1 MRAML
6 QGLSMPRGYGTC
18 RAASSC
24 GSIRVV
30 HGTLAR
36 GVRIGKLY
44 ARWGFCAWERDQA
57 CAWVM
62 LPVGAMRTLASLTE
76 RLSPMKPF
84 ALLIDTLGDSLRSF
98 LKGLAEM
105 MGDAHVDND
114 SNGALMLKRKASF
127 KPSDGLRFWS
137 CMGNAVQAAFQVVD
151 DCS

>member
-1 MRAML
+1 
-6 QGLSMPRGYGTC
+6 
-18 RAASSC
+18 
-24 GSIRVV
+24 
-30 HGTLAR
+30 
-36 GVRIGKLY
+36 
-44 ARWGFCAWERDQA
+44 
-57 CAWVM
+57 M